1 MDRQMKLRYSED
13 VDAIY
18 VYLDSKRRRIEG
30 TESIPS
36 AKSER
41 LVDYTK
47 DGTPVGIEILGTKN
61 GIDVSGLPRAEEVA
75 ELLRA
80 HGFTVLAGSGAA

>member
-1 MDRQMKLRYSED
+1 MKFRYDQEA
-13 VDAIY
+13 DAIY
-18 VYLDSKRRRIEG
+18 IKFDSRRRIDG
-30 TESIPS
+30 TERMPG
-36 AKSER
+36 AWLR

-61 GIDVSGLPRAEEVA
+61 GIDVFGLPRAEEVA